1 MLEFPTIYVRHDPP
15 DKLGNDYILEEA
27 FSMRM
32 QEKEYREK
40 IEARLTGKE
49 EGQVVEDRDQV
60 EDTVDERKLEEVLRR
75 DLRSLQGVTV
85 WNGEANNIR

>member
-1 MLEFPTIYVRHDPP
+1 VLEFPTIYVRHDPP

-32 QEKEYREK
+32 QEKEYRDQ
-40 IEARLTGKE
+40 IEARLTGRE
-49 EGQVVEDRDQV
+49 EGQVIERLDQL

-75 DLRSLQGVTV
+75 DLTSFQGVAV
-85 WNGEANNIR
+85 